1 MRSEHSVIE
10 RSKQSAL
17 GYSFAKMKVASSPS
31 LPRSFDMGKWLLSL
45 NFVNGQ
51 DRSQVKENEGED
63 KSLKSRNENRNYFS
77 VIKWLLF
84 VRIFNWRKRK
94 WSQVLSCKFSQ
105 NSGTS
110 YFPVSSPNEISC
122 LCMIYLALT
131 NPKHQN
137 PATKPTGCWD
147 VVVVQHVLVGLSW
160 QSTFVWMNTFC

>member
-1 MRSEHSVIE
+1 MNILWLKGQNRAHSGIVLRKWKLLHLHLFQGRLTWGNDCCPSTLWKDRIE
-10 RSKQSAL
+10 ANL
-17 GYSFAKMKVASSPS
+17 
-31 LPRSFDMGKWLLSL
+31 
-45 NFVNGQ
+45 
-51 DRSQVKENEGED
+51 KENEGED